1 MIRGVNVGNW
11 LVLEK
16 WMSPKL
22 FEGTDAEDEF
32 YLCADLDEAEPRPG
46 TRIGA
51 GSHGV
56 PVRLLHGGVPQDP
69 RTLRWC
75 HRGVPRRLPGPELA
89 DFFSTA
95 SFERFVVDI
104 HLYLM
109 EYLWRT
115 GDDDLDAYVRHATE
129 SFAGTVRDM
138 SALFPLI
145 IGEWCIDTTS
155 TTPSRL
161 QPAERAQYYRRLAAA
176 QLAAWEGAEGLVLLE
191 LQAAR
196 RRLQSRRLGHG
207 EVSRPRLSPRGPVI
221 RPWPLV
227 NHGVRASSG
236 VPAHRPGCG

>member
-32 YLCADLDEAEPRPG
+32 YLCADLDEADPDQARGSEPVPTEFLCG
-46 TRIGA
+46 FYTEAYHRIRAHSDDVIVVFHDGFR
-51 GSHGV
+51 
-56 PVRLLHGGVPQDP
+56 VR
-69 RTLRWC
+69 
-75 HRGVPRRLPGPELA
+75 ELA

-95 SFERFVVDI
+95 SF
-104 HLYLM
+104 
-109 EYLWRT
+109 
-115 GDDDLDAYVRHATE
+115 A
-129 SFAGTVRDM
+129 
-138 SALFPLI
+138 ALFPLI

-221 RPWPLV
+221 RP
-227 NHGVRASSG
+227 
-236 VPAHRPGCG
+236 